1 MFLLR
6 NGKVSS
12 EEDLRDLNR
21 AIVQLGDRLGKPVV
35 ATCDV
40 HFKDPEDAVFR
51 EVLQAGQGYEDFAN
65 HRRFISGLPMKC
77 LRNLRISVKKRRRSR
92 YYKHEQN
99 CRYDRGGT
107 AYPHRHIYSPY

>member
-65 HRRFISGLPMKC
+65 QPPLYFRTTDEMLEISL
-77 LRNLRISVKKRRRSR
+77 LSVKKRRRKSLLQTR
-92 YYKHEQN
+92 TE
-99 CRYDRGGT
+99 
-107 AYPHRHIYSPY
+107 SPI

>member
-21 AIVQLGDRLGKPVV
+21 AIVELGDRLGKPVV

-65 HRRFISGLPMKC
+65 QPPLYFRTTDEMLEEFAYLGEEKAKEVVITNTN
-77 LRNLRISVKKRRRSR
+77 RNR
-92 YYKHEQN
+92 
-99 CRYDRGGT
+99 RYD
-107 AYPHRHIYSPY
+107 